1 MSAECVH
8 WWEIE
13 PPNGPVCSG
22 RCKYCGE
29 VREFRNSYEEWAQRD
44 TQAVIFRSP
53 NPLGPIL
60 MEKSYEE

>member
-13 PPNGPVCSG
+13 PPAGPTCEG

-29 VREFRNSYEEWAQRD
+29 ARQFRNSYEEWTQRE

-53 NPLGPIL
+53 NPLGPAL
-60 MEKSYEE
+60 LERAYDE